1 MSSGEIAT
9 EGWMPTEVLFILAL
23 HSIAA
28 VVSAVMAFRDGLS
41 LLQSLRSGGLGFIT
55 GLFGLI
61 NRARMDPRNLHY
73 MHVVQDACINLGLEA
88 FALYGIPYFLK

>member
-1 MSSGEIAT
+1 
-9 EGWMPTEVLFILAL
+9 MPTEILFILAL

-28 VVSAVMAFRDGLS
+28 VVSAIMAYRDGLDI
-41 LLQSLRSGGLGFIT
+41 LQSLRSGGLGFIT

-61 NRARMDPRNLHY
+61 TRARMNRAHLGY
-73 MHVVQDACINLGLEA
+73 MHVVQDAFINLGLEA